1 MNRSIGQGIQDA
13 NFHRGQKKSDLSRTS
28 RSLAGVLLMLSGLT
42 CLGLTSGDPGN
53 PSMISMAA
61 CLLAWIAAV
70 YTFSGIRKKALAY
83 TLGFMAFTG
92 LFAVLALFFTR
103 GIFRFPVSFL
113 IQGGLGL
120 ILAAIALSLLKPKVE
135 DVAEKIKFLET
146 LTNILNKI
154 LMIAGGVAVLAL
166 MTLATGNVVLR
177 VFHFP
182 FRGAYEIVS
191 FLGAIVIA
199 FALGYTQRKK
209 DHIVVEILT
218 ERFPKKLQ
226 RGIDTLAFL
235 IITIFFAVVSW
246 QIFVWGMKIYVSH
259 EVSET
264 LKVIYH
270 PFVFAVAVA
279 FAVVALTALV
289 DFLKNI
295 FAPGEE

>member
-1 MNRSIGQGIQDA
+1 MR
-13 NFHRGQKKSDLSRTS
+13 F
-28 RSLAGVLLMLSGLT
+28 LT
-42 CLGLTSGDPGN
+42 T
-53 PSMISMAA
+53 A
-61 CLLAWIAAV
+61 
-70 YTFSGIRKKALAY
+70 
-83 TLGFMAFTG
+83 
-92 LFAVLALFFTR
+92 
-103 GIFRFPVSFL
+103 
-113 IQGGLGL
+113 
-120 ILAAIALSLLKPKVE
+120 
-135 DVAEKIKFLET
+135 
-146 LTNILNKI
+146 TNVLNKI

-199 FALGYTQRKK
+199 FALGYTQRRK

-218 ERFPKKLQ
+218 ERFPRKL
-226 RGIDTLAFL
+226 RRAIDTLANL
-235 IITIFFAVVSW
+235 VIMMFFGVVSW
-246 QIFVWGMKIYVSH
+246 QIFVWGIKIFESH

-279 FAVVALTALV
+279 FAVMSLTALV

-295 FAPGEE
+295 IAPEEE